1 MTLAPNRSALLATP
15 AIDGMAMLPVREA
28 VLARLAGQL
37 PSTEGASA
45 TLLIVGLLR
54 RDDGRPVPAATVAA
68 VTTLLA
74 GSLRGEDWLGSS
86 GPAEF
91 VIVMSG
97 SAVGAHT
104 AAHRLVTAVGDLGV
118 PGLSAAAGIALLGPR
133 IPAPEAL
140 RRATLS
146 LTAARREGPGG
157 VVQLRG
163 PA

>member
-97 SAVGAHT
+97 SSTGAE
-104 AAHRLVTAVGDLGV
+104 AAAARLIAGVAALDV
-118 PGLSAAAGIALLGPR
+118 PGLSAAAGV
-133 IPAPEAL
+133 APLSPELSAGEVL
-140 RRATLS
+140 RRATVS
-146 LTAARREGPGG
+146 LTAARRVGAGT
-157 VVQLRG
+157 VVRHRL
-163 PA
+163 PY